1 MCEQVFYL
9 LRLTIFQCPDCLA
22 VLIVLTHDTYTVY
35 LLLMYFLCVC
45 IFQQDGGSREEELA
59 ILACQQYLKLKVDL
73 LYGHHLD
80 MLPLNKVTVEN
91 LGPKKEVPSPVK
103 TKRRRIKMTSDLY
116 DSEGSDSEST
126 DVAQTSA
133 IVEETPK
140 HKQREENSPE
150 LVGALSGFADF
161 YDSISF
167 TDTMR
172 SLEERIVGDR
182 NSVNGM
188 TEDPLIHEHSELWMQ
203 DHLSE
208 VCASVQWASLSTLN
222 HRLRQVTRGLV
233 QDERFTIPVLKGRT
247 STLTQGIAC
256 PDTRLVALLLL
267 FSV

>member
-1 MCEQVFYL
+1 
-9 LRLTIFQCPDCLA
+9 
-22 VLIVLTHDTYTVY
+22 
-35 LLLMYFLCVC
+35 
-45 IFQQDGGSREEELA
+45 
-59 ILACQQYLKLKVDL
+59 
-73 LYGHHLD
+73 

-116 DSEGSDSEST
+116 DSEGSDSKST

-256 PDTRLVALLLL
+256 PDTRLVVLLLL

>member
-1 MCEQVFYL
+1 
-9 LRLTIFQCPDCLA
+9 
-22 VLIVLTHDTYTVY
+22 
-35 LLLMYFLCVC
+35 
-45 IFQQDGGSREEELA
+45 
-59 ILACQQYLKLKVDL
+59 
-73 LYGHHLD
+73 
-80 MLPLNKVTVEN
+80 
-91 LGPKKEVPSPVK
+91 
-103 TKRRRIKMTSDLY
+103 MTSDLY

-256 PDTRLVALLLL
+256 PDTRSRSTIDKAYSNVMSSLPLSVPRAAAMCDYLPYLRSITRDEQIRQAAKLKRRFHHYFDQIGL
-267 FSV
+267 SLKDQTLEILNLSFS